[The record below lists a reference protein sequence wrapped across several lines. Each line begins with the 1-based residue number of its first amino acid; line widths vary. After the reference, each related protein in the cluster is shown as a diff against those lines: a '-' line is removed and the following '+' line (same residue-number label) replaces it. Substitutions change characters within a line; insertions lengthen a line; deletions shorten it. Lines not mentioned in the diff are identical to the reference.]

1 MDYTVISVNWSVNTA
16 AASVRLASE
25 DDTPVALA
33 SVKTAKASVS
43 DGFASVSALS

>member
-25 DDTPVALA
+25 DDTLVALA
-33 SVKTAKASVS
+33 SAKASVS